1 MKYSKQNWIILFGGS
16 GREGIIDRMINE
28 RIPIQAIIV
37 PVKQSKILKKSI
49 LKLESMGL
57 KISEASPKNLDSIL
71 LNYDVSNILSIGFP
85 YIISKNILIRHKIA
99 INIHPTLLP
108 KYRGPTTGAYILI
121 NNEKESGS
129 TVHHMIEKAD
139 AGDIILQ
146 KKVKLSP
153 FDTIK
158 SLQRKVYS
166 IEPDL
171 ISESFRLLDQ
181 NIARKQNLA
190 KGSIF
195 LKRRQ
200 PSDSQID
207 PTKPLIELIN
217 EIRAS
222 DPEHYPAFFYYNGE
236 KVNLKLWRDKK
247 PNDAEDEI

>member
-16 GREGIIDRMINE
+16 GREGVIDRLMSEGIA
-28 RIPIQAIIV
+28 IVAIIV
-37 PVKQSKILKKSI
+37 PAKQSIKLKTSVRNIK
-49 LKLESMGL
+49 SMGL
-57 KISEASPKNLDSIL
+57 NISEVTPNALEHVLI
-71 LNYDVSNILSIGFP
+71 NYNGSNILSIGFP
-85 YIISKNILIRHKIA
+85 YIIPQNILMRHKIA

-129 TVHHMIEKAD
+129 TVHHMAKEVD
-139 AGDIILQ
+139 SGDIILQ

-171 ISESFRLLDQ
+171 ISEAFCLLDK
-181 NIARKQNLA
+181 NIARKQDLT

-195 LKRRQ
+195 FKRRK
-200 PSDSQID
+200 PSDSQIN
-207 PTKPLIELIN
+207 PNKPLIELVN
-217 EIRAS
+217 EIRAC
-222 DPEHYPAFFYYNGE
+222 DAKHFPAFFYYHGE

-247 PNDAEDEI
+247 PNDADDEI